1 MLPVDGEGAGGT
13 ARKSATACRPR
24 RLRLLTNPCS
34 VVAKSRQQQAG
45 SCWTSGVF
53 SGSLRLLRS
62 LATTLDGLGQ
72 DFVSLAGLVGKQLPF
87 FRLPLFSAADGSSR
101 RGAGSALAPPVVA
114 PRSSAAGY
122 QSPVTG
128 SPPSA
133 PKSLV
138 RGRWSWVVCRGA
150 LGRQR
155 GRQPGRQLRGC
166 CGVETL
172 STRPRQRRAR
182 SARSSSGCSIRGST
196 PSSAFSRVCKG
207 APEM

>member
-24 RLRLLTNPCS
+24 RLRLPTNSCS
-34 VVAKSRQQQAG
+34 VVAKSRQRQSG

-72 DFVSLAGLVGKQLPF
+72 HFVSLAGLVGKQLPF

-138 RGRWSWVVCRGA
+138 RGRWSWVVYRGA
-150 LGRQR
+150 P
-155 GRQPGRQLRGC
+155 GRQPGRHWCGC

-182 SARSSSGCSIRGST
+182 SARSSSGWSIRGST
-196 PSSAFSRVCKG
+196 PSSAFSRVCNG